1 MLALHS
7 TAWPLRFELLLEP
20 ALASLCMWQ
29 PAAVNHKII
38 SLNSNCH
45 IGELPC
51 TSYICDLQ
59 MIKSGW
65 KMAPMA
71 ECGYWETI
79 LGRQGQSR

>member
-1 MLALHS
+1 MAWAL
-7 TAWPLRFELLLEP
+7 LFELLLEP

-29 PAAVNHKII
+29 PAAVSN
-38 SLNSNCH
+38 NCH

-65 KMAPMA
+65 KMASMA
-71 ECGYWETI
+71 VRRSCGYWETI